1 MNQHARPFLAALAAL
16 ATSALFAATARAED
30 PGKIKGPMK
39 LDESATFPLENG
51 CHYTAKVKGLVVPA
65 GGTAAEQKLNP
76 NVTINATVSCPN
88 AVDKKVSETV
98 VHTGMTKD
106 EMLDTLSI
114 HGSVLSGATG
124 QRCVYM
130 PLFQLTPE
138 NKIDLNGVTYLCP
151 LPPGQGK
158 PAP

>member
-1 MNQHARPFLAALAAL
+1 MIKHAQAFFGALAA
-16 ATSALFAATARAED
+16 SALLAGPAAAAD
-30 PGKIKGPMK
+30 DKGKIKGPLK

-51 CHYTAKVKGLVVPA
+51 CHYTAKVKGVVLPA
-65 GGTAAEQKLNP
+65 GGTADEQKLNP

-88 AVDKKVSETV
+88 ATDKKVSETI

-106 EMLDTLSI
+106 EMLDTLSL
-114 HGSVLSGATG
+114 HGSILSGATG

-138 NKIDLNGVTYLCP
+138 NKIDLNGVTFLCP
-151 LPPGQGK
+151 LPVGQGK
-158 PAP
+158 ANP